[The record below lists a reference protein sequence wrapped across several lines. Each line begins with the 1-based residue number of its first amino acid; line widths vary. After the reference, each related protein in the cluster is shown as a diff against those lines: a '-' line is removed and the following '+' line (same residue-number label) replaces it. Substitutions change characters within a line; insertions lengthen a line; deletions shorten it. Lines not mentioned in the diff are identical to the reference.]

1 MSDLPPI
8 VSVIMPCFN
17 QGQFIEEAVE
27 SVIAQTFTPVEIIII
42 NDGSTDIETVRLLK
56 HYQKPNVSVIHTD
69 NQGPSAARNLGIQ
82 QAKGRYIL
90 PVDADDRIGP
100 TYLEKAVPILE
111 SQPEVGI
118 VYAQAELFGAKTGSF
133 DLPPYQFPDILL
145 GNMIFNSSLY
155 RKADWERAGGYNEN
169 MVWGWED
176 YDFWL
181 AILEL
186 GRDVFYIP
194 EVLYFHREVE
204 NSRSQQMTQEHWVK
218 SYTQIFQNH
227 PQLYFN
233 HIGTLFKQLVEL
245 RGEVHGVHSQL
256 HEAHSQLHEAHSQL
270 HEVHSQLHEAHN
282 EVHQVHSRLHTIVT
296 TVQTSKAWKVRKR
309 WLKLKQQLGIKVD
322 AGDALIS

>member
-1 MSDLPPI
+1 MSDSPPI

-42 NDGSTDIETVRLLK
+42 NDGSTDIETVRLLN
-56 HYQKPNVSVIHTD
+56 HYQKPNVSVIHTA
-69 NQGPSAARNLGIQ
+69 NQGPSAARNVGIH
-82 QAKGRYIL
+82 QAKGQYIL
-90 PVDADDRIGP
+90 PLDADDRIAP

-155 RKADWERAGGYNEN
+155 RKADWEKVGGYNEN

-181 AILEL
+181 SILEL
-186 GRDVFYIP
+186 GKDVSQIP
-194 EVLYFHREVE
+194 EVLYYHREVA
-204 NSRSQQMTQEHWVK
+204 NSRSEQMTQEHWVK
-218 SYTQIFQNH
+218 SYAQIFKNH
-227 PQLYFN
+227 SQLYSD
-233 HIGTLFKQLVEL
+233 HIDILFRQIVEL
-245 RGEVHGVHSQL
+245 REDI
-256 HEAHSQLHEAHSQL
+256 
-270 HEVHSQLHEAHN
+270 
-282 EVHQVHSRLHTIVT
+282 HQTHSRLHTTQNRLQSIVS
-296 TVQTSKAWKVRKR
+296 TVQSSKAWRARKR
-309 WLKLKQQLGIKVD
+309 WLKLKQRLGMTVD
-322 AGDALIS
+322 VGDSLLS

>member
-1 MSDLPPI
+1 MSDSPPI

-27 SVIAQTFTPVEIIII
+27 SVITQTFTPVEIIII

-56 HYQKPNVSVIHTD
+56 HYQKPSVSVIHTA
-69 NQGPSAARNLGIQ
+69 NQGPSAARNVGIQ
-82 QAKGRYIL
+82 QAKGQYIL
-90 PVDADDRIGP
+90 PVDADDRIAP

-155 RKADWERAGGYNEN
+155 RKADWEKAGGYNEN

-181 AILEL
+181 SILEL
-186 GRDVFYIP
+186 GKGVFCIP
-194 EVLYFHREVE
+194 EVLFLIRVVE
-204 NSRSQQMTQEHWVK
+204 NSRSQQMNQEYWIK
-218 SYTQIFQNH
+218 SYAQIFKNH
-227 PQLYFN
+227 PQLYAD
-233 HIGTLFKQLVEL
+233 HIDVLFKQLVEL
-245 RGEVHGVHSQL
+245 RE
-256 HEAHSQLHEAHSQL
+256 
-270 HEVHSQLHEAHN
+270 N
-282 EVHQVHSRLHTIVT
+282 VHQTHSRLHTTQNRLQSIVS
-296 TVQTSKAWKVRKR
+296 TVQSSKAWRARKR
-309 WLKLKQQLGIKVD
+309 WLKLKQRLGITVD
-322 AGDALIS
+322 VGDSLLS